1 VADPSGRD
9 RLRSFAGSTD
19 SRAPPIRP
27 LNAAVA
33 LVPAGRRRI
42 PDLPQATICDT
53 RRSIDSPHH
62 ATNGQMIM
70 ANKDS
75 QKANV
80 KKTGKSLKE
89 KRAAKK
95 AKVADKSASHIPST
109 GH

>member
-9 RLRSFAGSTD
+9 CLRSFAGFTD
-19 SRAPPIRP
+19 SRAPPIRA
-27 LNAAVA
+27 LNATVA
-33 LVPAGRRRI
+33 LAPAGWRRA
-42 PDLPQATICDT
+42 PDLPKATICSL

-62 ATNGQMIM
+62 ATNGRMIM

-95 AKVADKSASHIPST
+95 AKVADKSASHIPPT

>member
-1 VADPSGRD
+1 MPPFDWFLP
-9 RLRSFAGSTD
+9 TD
-19 SRAPPIRP
+19 GA
-27 LNAAVA
+27 
-33 LVPAGRRRI
+33 
-42 PDLPQATICDT
+42 PDLPKATICSL
-53 RRSIDSPHH
+53 RRSIDSPHR
-62 ATNGQMIM
+62 ATNGRTIM

-95 AKVADKSASHIPST
+95 AKVADKTASHIPPT

>member
-1 VADPSGRD
+1 
-9 RLRSFAGSTD
+9 
-19 SRAPPIRP
+19 
-27 LNAAVA
+27 
-33 LVPAGRRRI
+33 
-42 PDLPQATICDT
+42 
-53 RRSIDSPHH
+53 
-62 ATNGQMIM
+62 MIM

-95 AKVADKSASHIPST
+95 AKVADKSASHIPPT